1 MAAGRGGYGAAM
13 SEWTKTPHP
22 DPVDDERELLL
33 GFLTH
38 LRTSILRKLEDLDE
52 QQARWRPQ
60 GRLMSVIGVVNHL
73 ANVEQR
79 WIDGRMSG
87 VVTSR
92 TEEEFHPGPE
102 LTVAAAAARYRERG
116 ALTDTAVRAMT
127 LETRAQDG
135 TGRDLRWILLH
146 MIDETAR
153 HAGHV
158 DATRELLD
166 GTTGI

>member
-1 MAAGRGGYGAAM
+1 M
-13 SEWTKTPHP
+13 SEWVKTPHP

-33 GFLTH
+33 GFLAH
-38 LRTSILRKLEDLDE
+38 LRISILRKLEDLDE
-52 QQARWRPQ
+52 DQARWTPD

-73 ANVEQR
+73 TNVEQR

-87 VVTSR
+87 TVTSR
-92 TEEEFHPGPE
+92 SDEEFRPGPE
-102 LTVAAAAARYRERG
+102 LTVADAVARYRERA
-116 ALTDTAVRAMT
+116 ALTEAAVRAMPLT
-127 LETRAQDG
+127 TPAQDG

-166 GTTGI
+166 GTTGV